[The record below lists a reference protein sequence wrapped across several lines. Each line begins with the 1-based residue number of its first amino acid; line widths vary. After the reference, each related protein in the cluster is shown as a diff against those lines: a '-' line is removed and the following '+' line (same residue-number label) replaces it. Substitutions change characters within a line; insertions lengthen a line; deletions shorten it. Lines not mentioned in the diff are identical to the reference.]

1 MSRDQPCPAREQPL
15 KAQSLWNWGGNTWCS
30 DLDWSLSH
38 GGDFLMRVCF
48 ELCGSCLLPVSVL
61 SWGANPRMA
70 NLGQADPLL
79 LKVPLLDLFI
89 LLSLSRTCCFYLEG
103 SKSWDRPLP
112 DTVSLQML
120 PYGKLSGLVNF

>member
-1 MSRDQPCPAREQPL
+1 
-15 KAQSLWNWGGNTWCS
+15 
-30 DLDWSLSH
+30 
-38 GGDFLMRVCF
+38 MRVCF

-79 LKVPLLDLFI
+79 LKVPLLESRHLAFAFSNLL
-89 LLSLSRTCCFYLEG
+89 LLSGGFQELE
-103 SKSWDRPLP
+103 SASS